1 MPKTETPKSP
11 VSDTLKPANTKPL
24 GRVHTMPEEFFSERQ
39 RIISKGKRGSKWLF
53 VGLIVLLIVAAVSA
67 GGLWLAV
74 RNKENT
80 TLANANTNLN
90 ANSASNTSNTNAS
103 ENNNTGNTNSQT
115 NANGNTNVN
124 LNTNASNTNA
134 GANANTNGNANVNAN
149 VNANT
154 NTSKP
159 ALLPPSTTDT
169 DGDDLTDKEE
179 LLYGSLATKPDTDSD
194 SYVDGLEIR
203 NLYHP
208 LEANSTLLETNGLV
222 TRYKNALH
230 DYTIL
235 FPASWISGATDDTE
249 KEVLLTSD
257 TGEFVEVLIE
267 DNLAALTSSQW
278 YEREFQAYPDL
289 QSYTT
294 IIIDGVE
301 AVLGATGSTVYIAD
315 NERIFLIHYNFANRE
330 DVNFVSTFTMMYKSF
345 TLEEVSGMILDTNTN
360 ANVNANTNGNT
371 NANTNANANANT
383 NLNSNL
389 NVE

>member
-11 VSDTLKPANTKPL
+11 VSDTSKPASAKPL

-39 RIISKGKRGSKWLF
+39 RIISKGKRGSKCLF
-53 VGLIVLLIVAAVSA
+53 IGLIVLLIIAAVSA

-80 TLANANTNLN
+80 GASNANTNLN
-90 ANSASNTSNTNAS
+90 ANSVSNTSNTNAS
-103 ENNNTGNTNSQT
+103 ENNNTGNTNNQT
-115 NANGNTNVN
+115 NANGNTNAN
-124 LNTNASNTNA
+124 LNTNV
-134 GANANTNGNANVNAN
+134 GANVNTNGNANVNAN

-154 NTSKP
+154 NASKP
-159 ALLPPSTTDT
+159 TLLPPSTTDT

-194 SYVDGLEIR
+194 AYVDGLEIR
-203 NLYHP
+203 NLYDP
-208 LEANSTLLETNGLV
+208 LKANSTLLETNGLV

-235 FPASWISGATDDTE
+235 HPASWISGATDDTE

-294 IIIDGVE
+294 ITIDGVE

-345 TLEEVSGMILDTNTN
+345 TLEEVSGVILDTNTN
-360 ANVNANTNGNT
+360 TNTNVNTNTNGNT

-389 NVE
+389 NAE